1 MDRFTNQGFSEED
14 LKKCPH
20 FNKKPIM
27 ESPFKEK
34 ITINSETEYSGRKS
48 AYDDEIERCPFK
60 SKMAEKEVAV
70 PEEDESDDEPQ
81 GGCPVM
87 AFKPHK
93 VNPGLFIPEPCY
105 SVPYISPFHS
115 FLSPA
120 FSFGP
125 FQQKTE
131 KTQKW
136 RQMPSFMKN
145 SLFYFGENFDK
156 YRNMEVGYKFF
167 VSDELRE
174 KGNMAFVKG
183 KYAEAL
189 SQYEKAASILR
200 WLECTPDEFVQKLKD
215 LPKCPQGEA
224 DNETENSGSTDIRED
239 KEEAKEPK
247 TPAQIYE
254 DKLSD
259 LMLTSFNDTN
269 IKVCHG
275 PLSKENGDFDIQ
287 DNILFGLYSNIAM
300 CYLKMQNI
308 KEARRTLAEMEKVSP
323 KTSILLF
330 RKSQIITCDLSS
342 SLDELLKVQADIEQA
357 LELKKTEKIFEHNT
371 NFLKMFN
378 LQNHETIFDDMRS
391 FVGTR
396 IADVKNKLKTN
407 IDKVLDKAKRLE
419 RIELDIISRGM
430 TPEEG
435 HERTLFLFQKDQ
447 DFEHKLFKQ
456 LLKKYKQ
463 IVYFFASS
471 EKVEDKEQMQLAI
484 KAMLGVKKL
493 YLDFKLMWNMDM
505 FTYHPI
511 VHRLVEDS
519 NAELKVKLN
528 EDRIRGRVQR
538 IQREMS
544 REMIESELIS
554 IQL

>member
-1 MDRFTNQGFSEED
+1 MDRFTNQGFTEED

-20 FNKKPIM
+20 FNKKAVM

-48 AYDDEIERCPFK
+48 TYDDEIERCPFN
-60 SKMAEKEVAV
+60 SKMAEKKEPV
-70 PEEDESDDEPQ
+70 PEEDESEDEPQ

-93 VNPGLFIPEPCY
+93 VNPGLFIPEPCC

-125 FQQKTE
+125 GEKKTE
-131 KTQKW
+131 NTKNW
-136 RQMPSFMKN
+136 RKMPSFLKN

-174 KGNMAFVKG
+174 KGNTAFVKG

-189 SQYEKAASILR
+189 SQYEKAACILR
-200 WLECTPDEFVQKLKD
+200 WLECTPDEFVQRLKD
-215 LPKCPQGEA
+215 LPKCPPGEN
-224 DNETENSGSTDIRED
+224 DNETENTEIQEE
-239 KEEAKEPK
+239 KEEKREPE

-269 IKVCHG
+269 VKICHG

-300 CYLKMQNI
+300 CYLKMQNL
-308 KEARRTLAEMEKVSP
+308 KEARNTLAEMEKVSP
-323 KTSILLF
+323 KTSIFLF
-330 RKSQIITCDLSS
+330 RKAQIVTADLSS
-342 SLDELLKVQADIEQA
+342 SLDELMQVQADMEQA
-357 LELKKTEKIFEHNT
+357 IELKKTEKIFEHNT

-378 LQNHETIFDDMRS
+378 LQNHETIFHEMRD

-396 IADVKNKLKTN
+396 IADVKNKLKVN
-407 IDKVLDKAKRLE
+407 IDKILDKAKRLE
-419 RIELDIISRGM
+419 RVELDIISRGL
-430 TPEEG
+430 TPDEG
-435 HERTLFLFQKDQ
+435 NERTLFLFQKDQ

-463 IVYFFASS
+463 IIYFFASS
-471 EKVEDKEQMQLAI
+471 DKGEDKDQLQIAT
-484 KAMLGVKKL
+484 KAMLDVKRL
-493 YLDFKLMWNMDM
+493 YLDFKLIWNMDM
-505 FTYHPI
+505 FTYHPV
-511 VHRLVEDS
+511 VHRLVEDANS
-519 NAELKVKLN
+519 ELKVKLT
-528 EDRIRGRVQR
+528 EDRIRNRVQR
-538 IQREMS
+538 LQRELA
-544 REMIESELIS
+544 REMIESNLTS
-554 IQL
+554 LQL